1 MPEKGVDTFTN
12 SRYIELLDAS
22 DRWNQEEKALLK
34 ALIDRPATAESL
46 IAATELN
53 AVLRTAFFIA
63 AANAWIIDGSSKL
76 SEHRGRF
83 AACARR

>member
-53 AVLRTAFFIA
+53 AGLVSATLTMLTVSGAVEECS
-63 AANAWIIDGSSKL
+63 G
-76 SEHRGRF
+76 GRF
-83 AACARR
+83 RLLRSALE